1 MSQLTKKN
9 ILFSILFTAILTPMI
24 FFVMGLPMILQIKGF
39 DASLIGL
46 FQLAGLP
53 MVFKFLM
60 SPPIDKIVF
69 EKKHYKKWTFYIGIA
84 YIILLLIVSFL
95 SLEENIYYIFI
106 AILLTAF
113 ISTFMDIPLN
123 ALAIKTFKKEERIS
137 AGSYKI
143 SAYSM
148 ASLLGGGIF
157 LLIFNHLGWNLTFIL
172 MASFIIFSLFALYFI
187 EENDEIINTEEIS
200 LKNIITFFK
209 QKDIGIW
216 VFILSFYFVPISAL
230 WVFMK
235 PYLISKGIK
244 PDDVAIYVGI
254 YGSFIAILG
263 GALSNYI
270 GQNFSKKSLLMIFMF
285 FNIFSTSLLIFIEFY
300 NLTFYYLLICVTFVA
315 LAIALSSAIVFSI
328 IMDYSRKESRAIDY
342 SIQSSI
348 FSFTRIISAIIAGII
363 VSNFGFEKMF
373 IFELFCIISIT
384 FVIYLKYS
392 QKY

>member
-1 MSQLTKKN
+1 MNQLTKKN

-39 DASLIGL
+39 DASLIGI

-53 MVFKFLM
+53 MIFKFLM

-69 EKKHYKKWTFYIGIA
+69 KKKHYKKWTFYIGIL
-84 YIILLLIVSFL
+84 YILLLTIISFL
-95 SLEENIYYIFI
+95 SLENSIYPVFI
-106 AILLTAF
+106 AILITAF

-123 ALAIKTFKKEERIS
+123 ALAIKTFTKEQSLS

-157 LLIFNHLGWNLTFIL
+157 LLVFNHLGWNLTFIL
-172 MASFIIFSLFALYFI
+172 MALLVLFSLIALYFI
-187 EENDEIINTEEIS
+187 EENDEIIYVEKIS
-200 LKNIITFFK
+200 SKNIITFFK

-216 VFILSFYFVPISAL
+216 IFILSFYFVSISAL

-235 PYLISKGIK
+235 PYLIHKGVK
-244 PDDVAIYVGI
+244 PDDVAIWVGI

-270 GQNFSKKSLLMIFMF
+270 GKKFSKKSLLIIFMF
-285 FNIFSTSLLIFIEFY
+285 FNIFSTSLLIFIEQY
-300 NLTFYYLLICVTFVA
+300 NLTFYYLIISVTFIA
-315 LAIALSSAIVFSI
+315 LAIALSSAIIFSM

-342 SIQSSI
+342 SVQSSI
-348 FSFTRIISAIIAGII
+348 FSFTRIISAVIAGII
-363 VSNFGFEKMF
+363 VSNFGFDKMF
-373 IFELFCIISIT
+373 IFELFCLVLVT
-384 FVIYLKYS
+384 FVIYKKYI
-392 QKY
+392 

>member
-1 MSQLTKKN
+1 MNQLTKKN

-39 DASLIGL
+39 DASMIGI

-53 MVFKFLM
+53 MIFKFLM

-69 EKKHYKKWTFYIGIA
+69 EKKHYKKWTFYIGIL
-84 YIILLLIVSFL
+84 YILLLTIISFL
-95 SLEENIYYIFI
+95 SLENSIYPVFI
-106 AILLTAF
+106 AILITAF

-123 ALAIKTFKKEERIS
+123 ALAIKIFTKEQSLS

-157 LLIFNHLGWNLTFIL
+157 LLVFNHLGWNLTFIL
-172 MASFIIFSLFALYFI
+172 MALLVLFSLFALYFI
-187 EENDEIINTEEIS
+187 EENDEIIYVEKIS
-200 LKNIITFFK
+200 SKNIITFFK

-216 VFILSFYFVPISAL
+216 IFILSFYFVSISAL

-235 PYLISKGIK
+235 PYLIHKGVK
-244 PDDVAIYVGI
+244 PDDVAIWVGI

-270 GQNFSKKSLLMIFMF
+270 GKKFSKKSLLIIFMF
-285 FNIFSTSLLIFIEFY
+285 FNIFSTSLLIFIEQY
-300 NLTFYYLLICVTFVA
+300 NLTFYYLIISVTFIA
-315 LAIALSSAIVFSI
+315 LAIALSSAIIFSM

-342 SIQSSI
+342 SVQSSI
-348 FSFTRIISAIIAGII
+348 FSFTRIISAVIAGII
-363 VSNFGFEKMF
+363 VSNFGFDKMF
-373 IFELFCIISIT
+373 IFELFCLVLVT
-384 FVIYLKYS
+384 FVIYKKYI
-392 QKY
+392 

>member
-1 MSQLTKKN
+1 MNQLTKKN

-39 DASLIGL
+39 DASLIGI

-53 MVFKFLM
+53 MIFKFLM

-69 EKKHYKKWTFYIGIA
+69 EKKHYKKWTFYIGIL
-84 YIILLLIVSFL
+84 YILLLTIISFL
-95 SLEENIYYIFI
+95 SLENSIYPVFI
-106 AILLTAF
+106 AILITAF

-123 ALAIKTFKKEERIS
+123 ALAIKTFTKEQSLS

-157 LLIFNHLGWNLTFIL
+157 LLVFNHLGWNLTFIL
-172 MASFIIFSLFALYFI
+172 MALLVLFSLIALYFI
-187 EENDEIINTEEIS
+187 EENDEIIYVEKIS
-200 LKNIITFFK
+200 SKNIITFFK

-216 VFILSFYFVPISAL
+216 IFILSFYFVSISAL

-235 PYLISKGIK
+235 PYLIHKGVK
-244 PDDVAIYVGI
+244 PDDVAIWVGI

-270 GQNFSKKSLLMIFMF
+270 GKKFSKKSLLIIFMF
-285 FNIFSTSLLIFIEFY
+285 FNIFSTSLMIFIEQY
-300 NLTFYYLLICVTFVA
+300 NLTFYYLIISVTFIA
-315 LAIALSSAIVFSI
+315 LAIALSSAIIFSM

-342 SIQSSI
+342 SVQSSI
-348 FSFTRIISAIIAGII
+348 FSFTRIISAVIAGII
-363 VSNFGFEKMF
+363 VSNFGFDKMF
-373 IFELFCIISIT
+373 IFELFCLVLVT
-384 FVIYLKYS
+384 FVIYKKYI
-392 QKY
+392 

>member
-1 MSQLTKKN
+1 MNQLTKKN

-39 DASLIGL
+39 DASLIGI

-53 MVFKFLM
+53 MIFKFLM

-69 EKKHYKKWTFYIGIA
+69 EKKHYKKWTFYIGIL
-84 YIILLLIVSFL
+84 YILLLTIISFL
-95 SLEENIYYIFI
+95 SLENSIYPVFI
-106 AILLTAF
+106 AILITAF

-123 ALAIKTFKKEERIS
+123 ALAIKTFTKEQSLS

-157 LLIFNHLGWNLTFIL
+157 LLVFNHLGWNLTFIL
-172 MASFIIFSLFALYFI
+172 MALLVLFSLIALYFI
-187 EENDEIINTEEIS
+187 EENDEIIYVEKIS
-200 LKNIITFFK
+200 SKNIITFFK

-216 VFILSFYFVPISAL
+216 IFILSFYFVSMSAL

-235 PYLISKGIK
+235 PYLIHKGVK
-244 PDDVAIYVGI
+244 PDDVAIWVGI

-270 GQNFSKKSLLMIFMF
+270 GKKFSKKSLLIIFMF
-285 FNIFSTSLLIFIEFY
+285 FNIFSTSLLIFIEQY
-300 NLTFYYLLICVTFVA
+300 NLTFYYLIISVTFIA
-315 LAIALSSAIVFSI
+315 LAIALSSAIIFSM

-342 SIQSSI
+342 SVQSSI
-348 FSFTRIISAIIAGII
+348 FSFTRIISAVIAGII
-363 VSNFGFEKMF
+363 VSNFGFDKMF
-373 IFELFCIISIT
+373 IFELFCLVLVT
-384 FVIYLKYS
+384 FVIYKKYI
-392 QKY
+392 

>member
-1 MSQLTKKN
+1 MNQLTKKN

-39 DASLIGL
+39 DASLIGI

-53 MVFKFLM
+53 MIFKFLM

-69 EKKHYKKWTFYIGIA
+69 EKKHYKKWTFYIGIL
-84 YIILLLIVSFL
+84 YILLLTIISFL
-95 SLEENIYYIFI
+95 SLENSIYPVFI
-106 AILLTAF
+106 AILITAF

-123 ALAIKTFKKEERIS
+123 ALAIKTFTKEQSLS

-157 LLIFNHLGWNLTFIL
+157 LLVFNHLGWNLTFIL
-172 MASFIIFSLFALYFI
+172 MALLVLFSLVALYFI
-187 EENDEIINTEEIS
+187 EENDEIIYVEKIS
-200 LKNIITFFK
+200 SKNIITFFK

-216 VFILSFYFVPISAL
+216 IFILSFYFVSISAL

-235 PYLISKGIK
+235 PYLIHKGVK
-244 PDDVAIYVGI
+244 PDDVAIWVGI

-270 GQNFSKKSLLMIFMF
+270 GKKFSKKNLLIIFMF
-285 FNIFSTSLLIFIEFY
+285 FNIFSTSLLIFIEQY
-300 NLTFYYLLICVTFVA
+300 NLTFYYLIISVTFIA
-315 LAIALSSAIVFSI
+315 LAIALSSAIIFSM

-342 SIQSSI
+342 SVQSSI
-348 FSFTRIISAIIAGII
+348 FSFTRIISAVIAGII
-363 VSNFGFEKMF
+363 VSNFGFDKMF
-373 IFELFCIISIT
+373 IFELFCLVLVT
-384 FVIYLKYS
+384 FVIYKKY
-392 QKY
+392 K

>member
-1 MSQLTKKN
+1 MNQLTKKN

-39 DASLIGL
+39 DASLIGI

-53 MVFKFLM
+53 MIFKFLM

-69 EKKHYKKWTFYIGIA
+69 EKKHYKKWTFYIGIL
-84 YIILLLIVSFL
+84 YILLLTIISFL
-95 SLEENIYYIFI
+95 SLGNSIYPVFI
-106 AILLTAF
+106 AILITAF

-123 ALAIKTFKKEERIS
+123 ALAIKTFTKEQSLS

-157 LLIFNHLGWNLTFIL
+157 LLVFNHLGWNLTFIL
-172 MASFIIFSLFALYFI
+172 MALLVLFSLVALYFI
-187 EENDEIINTEEIS
+187 EENDEIIYLERIS
-200 LKNIITFFK
+200 SKNIITFFK

-216 VFILSFYFVPISAL
+216 IFILSFYFVSISAL

-235 PYLISKGIK
+235 PYLIHKGVK
-244 PDDVAIYVGI
+244 PDDVAIWVGI

-270 GQNFSKKSLLMIFMF
+270 GKKFSKKNLLIIFMF
-285 FNIFSTSLLIFIEFY
+285 FNIFSTSLLIFIEQY
-300 NLTFYYLLICVTFVA
+300 NLTFYYLIISVTFIA
-315 LAIALSSAIVFSI
+315 LAIALSSAIIFSM

-342 SIQSSI
+342 SVQSSI
-348 FSFTRIISAIIAGII
+348 FSFTRIISAVIAGII
-363 VSNFGFEKMF
+363 VSNFGFDKMF
-373 IFELFCIISIT
+373 IFELFCLVLVT
-384 FVIYLKYS
+384 FVIYKKYI
-392 QKY
+392 

>member
-1 MSQLTKKN
+1 MNQLTKKN

-39 DASLIGL
+39 DASLIGI

-53 MVFKFLM
+53 MIFKFLM

-69 EKKHYKKWTFYIGIA
+69 EKKHYKKWTFYIGIL
-84 YIILLLIVSFL
+84 YILLLTIISFL
-95 SLEENIYYIFI
+95 SLENSIYPVFI
-106 AILLTAF
+106 AILITAF

-123 ALAIKTFKKEERIS
+123 ALAIKTFTKEQSLS

-157 LLIFNHLGWNLTFIL
+157 LLVFNHLGWNLTFIL
-172 MASFIIFSLFALYFI
+172 MALLILFSLIALYFI
-187 EENDEIINTEEIS
+187 EENDEIIYVEKIS
-200 LKNIITFFK
+200 SKNIITFFK

-216 VFILSFYFVPISAL
+216 IFILSFYFVSISAL

-235 PYLISKGIK
+235 PYLIHKGVK
-244 PDDVAIYVGI
+244 PDDVAIWVGI

-270 GQNFSKKSLLMIFMF
+270 GKKFSKKSLLIIFMF
-285 FNIFSTSLLIFIEFY
+285 FNIFSTSLLIFIEQY
-300 NLTFYYLLICVTFVA
+300 NLTFYYLIISITFIA
-315 LAIALSSAIVFSI
+315 LAIALSSAIIFSM

-342 SIQSSI
+342 SVQSSI
-348 FSFTRIISAIIAGII
+348 FSFTRIISAVIAGII
-363 VSNFGFEKMF
+363 VSNFGFDKMF
-373 IFELFCIISIT
+373 IFELFCLVLVT
-384 FVIYLKYS
+384 FVIYKKYI
-392 QKY
+392 

>member
-1 MSQLTKKN
+1 MNQLTKKN

-39 DASLIGL
+39 DASLIGI

-53 MVFKFLM
+53 MIFKFLM

-69 EKKHYKKWTFYIGIA
+69 EKKHYKKWTFYIGIL
-84 YIILLLIVSFL
+84 YILFLTIISFL
-95 SLEENIYYIFI
+95 SLENSIYPVFI
-106 AILLTAF
+106 AILITAF

-123 ALAIKTFKKEERIS
+123 ALAIKTFTKEQSLS

-157 LLIFNHLGWNLTFIL
+157 LLVFNHLGWNLTFIL
-172 MASFIIFSLFALYFI
+172 MALLVLFSLVALYFI
-187 EENDEIINTEEIS
+187 EENDEIIYLERIS
-200 LKNIITFFK
+200 SKNIITFFK

-216 VFILSFYFVPISAL
+216 IFILSFYFVSISAL

-235 PYLISKGIK
+235 PYLIHKGVK
-244 PDDVAIYVGI
+244 PDDVAIWVGI

-270 GQNFSKKSLLMIFMF
+270 GKKFSKKNLLIIFMF
-285 FNIFSTSLLIFIEFY
+285 FNIFSTSLLIFIEQY
-300 NLTFYYLLICVTFVA
+300 NLTFYYLIISVTFIA
-315 LAIALSSAIVFSI
+315 LAIALSSAIIFSM

-342 SIQSSI
+342 SVQSSI
-348 FSFTRIISAIIAGII
+348 FSFTRIISAVIAGII
-363 VSNFGFEKMF
+363 VSNFGFDKMF
-373 IFELFCIISIT
+373 IFELFCLVLVT
-384 FVIYLKYS
+384 FVIYKKYI
-392 QKY
+392 

>member
-1 MSQLTKKN
+1 MNQLTKKN

-39 DASLIGL
+39 DASLIGI

-53 MVFKFLM
+53 MIFKFLM

-69 EKKHYKKWTFYIGIA
+69 EKKHYKKWTFYIGIL
-84 YIILLLIVSFL
+84 YILLLTIISFL
-95 SLEENIYYIFI
+95 SLENSIYPVFI
-106 AILLTAF
+106 AILITAF

-123 ALAIKTFKKEERIS
+123 ALAIKTFTKEQSLS

-157 LLIFNHLGWNLTFIL
+157 LLVFNHLGWNLTFIL
-172 MASFIIFSLFALYFI
+172 MALLVLFSLFALYFI
-187 EENDEIINTEEIS
+187 EENDEIIYVEKIS
-200 LKNIITFFK
+200 SKNIITFFK

-216 VFILSFYFVPISAL
+216 IFILSFYFVSISAL

-235 PYLISKGIK
+235 PYLIHKGVK
-244 PDDVAIYVGI
+244 PDDVAIWVGI

-270 GQNFSKKSLLMIFMF
+270 GKKFSKKSLLIIFMF
-285 FNIFSTSLLIFIEFY
+285 FNIFSTSLLIFIEQY
-300 NLTFYYLLICVTFVA
+300 NLTFYYLIISVTFIA
-315 LAIALSSAIVFSI
+315 LAIALSSAIIFSM

-342 SIQSSI
+342 SVQSSI
-348 FSFTRIISAIIAGII
+348 FSFTRIISAVIAGII
-363 VSNFGFEKMF
+363 VSNFGFDKMF
-373 IFELFCIISIT
+373 IFELFSLVLVT
-384 FVIYLKYS
+384 FVIYKKYI
-392 QKY
+392 

>member
-1 MSQLTKKN
+1 MNQLTKKN

-39 DASLIGL
+39 DASLIGI

-53 MVFKFLM
+53 MIFKFLM

-69 EKKHYKKWTFYIGIA
+69 EKKHYKKWTFYIGIL
-84 YIILLLIVSFL
+84 YILLLIIISFL
-95 SLEENIYYIFI
+95 SLENSIYTVFI
-106 AILLTAF
+106 AILITAF

-123 ALAIKTFKKEERIS
+123 ALAIKTFTKEQSLS

-157 LLIFNHLGWNLTFIL
+157 LLVFNHLGWNLTFIL
-172 MASFIIFSLFALYFI
+172 MALLVLFSLIALYFI
-187 EENDEIINTEEIS
+187 EENDEIIYVEKIS
-200 LKNIITFFK
+200 SKNIITFFK

-216 VFILSFYFVPISAL
+216 IFILSFYFVSISAL

-235 PYLISKGIK
+235 PYLIHKGVK
-244 PDDVAIYVGI
+244 PDDVAIWVGI

-270 GQNFSKKSLLMIFMF
+270 GKKFSKKSLLIIFMF
-285 FNIFSTSLLIFIEFY
+285 FNIFSTSLLIFIEQY
-300 NLTFYYLLICVTFVA
+300 NLTFYYLIISVTFIA
-315 LAIALSSAIVFSI
+315 LAIALSSAIIFSM

-342 SIQSSI
+342 SVQSSI
-348 FSFTRIISAIIAGII
+348 FSFTRIISAVIAGII
-363 VSNFGFEKMF
+363 VSNFGFDKMF
-373 IFELFCIISIT
+373 IFELFCLVLVT
-384 FVIYLKYS
+384 FVIYKKYI
-392 QKY
+392 

>member
-1 MSQLTKKN
+1 MNQLTKKN

-39 DASLIGL
+39 DASLIGI

-53 MVFKFLM
+53 MIFKFLM

-69 EKKHYKKWTFYIGIA
+69 EKKHYKKWTFYIGIL
-84 YIILLLIVSFL
+84 YILLLIIISFL
-95 SLEENIYYIFI
+95 SLENSIYTVFI
-106 AILLTAF
+106 AILITAF

-123 ALAIKTFKKEERIS
+123 ALAIKTFTKEQSLS

-157 LLIFNHLGWNLTFIL
+157 LLVFNHLGWNLTFIL
-172 MASFIIFSLFALYFI
+172 MALLVLFSLIALYFI
-187 EENDEIINTEEIS
+187 EENDEIIYVEKIS
-200 LKNIITFFK
+200 SKNIITFFK

-216 VFILSFYFVPISAL
+216 IFILSFYFVSISAL

-235 PYLISKGIK
+235 PYLIHKGVK
-244 PDDVAIYVGI
+244 PDDVAIWVGI

-263 GALSNYI
+263 GVLSNYI
-270 GQNFSKKSLLMIFMF
+270 GKKFSKKNLLIIFMF
-285 FNIFSTSLLIFIEFY
+285 FNIFSTSLLIFIEQY
-300 NLTFYYLLICVTFVA
+300 NLTFYYLIISVTFIA
-315 LAIALSSAIVFSI
+315 LAIALSSAIIFSM

-342 SIQSSI
+342 SVQSSI
-348 FSFTRIISAIIAGII
+348 FSFTRIISAVIAGII
-363 VSNFGFEKMF
+363 VSNFGFDNMF
-373 IFELFCIISIT
+373 IFELFCLVLVT
-384 FVIYLKYS
+384 FVIYKKYI
-392 QKY
+392 

>member
-1 MSQLTKKN
+1 MNQLTKKN

-39 DASLIGL
+39 DASLIGI

-53 MVFKFLM
+53 MIFKFLM

-69 EKKHYKKWTFYIGIA
+69 EKKHYKKWTFYIGIL
-84 YIILLLIVSFL
+84 YILLLTIISFL
-95 SLEENIYYIFI
+95 SLENSIYPVFI
-106 AILLTAF
+106 AILITAF

-123 ALAIKTFKKEERIS
+123 ALAIKTFTKEQSLS

-157 LLIFNHLGWNLTFIL
+157 LLVFNHLGWNLTFIL
-172 MASFIIFSLFALYFI
+172 MALLVLFSLVALYFI
-187 EENDEIINTEEIS
+187 EENDEIIYLERIS
-200 LKNIITFFK
+200 SKNIITFFK

-216 VFILSFYFVPISAL
+216 IFILSFYFVSISAL

-235 PYLISKGIK
+235 PYLIHKGVK
-244 PDDVAIYVGI
+244 PDDIAIWVGI

-270 GQNFSKKSLLMIFMF
+270 GKKFSKKNLLIIFMF
-285 FNIFSTSLLIFIEFY
+285 FNIFSTSLLIFIEQY
-300 NLTFYYLLICVTFVA
+300 NLTFYYLIISVTFIA
-315 LAIALSSAIVFSI
+315 LAIALSSAIIFSM

-342 SIQSSI
+342 SVQSSI
-348 FSFTRIISAIIAGII
+348 FSFTRIISAVIAGII
-363 VSNFGFEKMF
+363 VSNFGFDKMF
-373 IFELFCIISIT
+373 IFELFCLVLVT
-384 FVIYLKYS
+384 FVIYKKYI
-392 QKY
+392 

>member
-1 MSQLTKKN
+1 MNQLTKKN

-39 DASLIGL
+39 DASMIGI

-53 MVFKFLM
+53 MIFKFLM

-69 EKKHYKKWTFYIGIA
+69 EKKHYKKWTFYIGIL
-84 YIILLLIVSFL
+84 YILLLIIISFL
-95 SLEENIYYIFI
+95 SLENSIYTVFI
-106 AILLTAF
+106 AILITAF

-123 ALAIKTFKKEERIS
+123 ALAIKTFTKEQSLS

-157 LLIFNHLGWNLTFIL
+157 LLVFNHLGWNLTFIL
-172 MASFIIFSLFALYFI
+172 MALLVLFSLIALYFI
-187 EENDEIINTEEIS
+187 EENDEIIYVEKIS
-200 LKNIITFFK
+200 SKNIITFFK

-216 VFILSFYFVPISAL
+216 IFILSFYFVSISAL

-235 PYLISKGIK
+235 PYLIHKGVK
-244 PDDVAIYVGI
+244 PDDVAIWVGI

-270 GQNFSKKSLLMIFMF
+270 GKKFSKKSLLIIFMF
-285 FNIFSTSLLIFIEFY
+285 FNIFSTSLLIFIEQY
-300 NLTFYYLLICVTFVA
+300 NLTFYYLIISVTFIA
-315 LAIALSSAIVFSI
+315 LAIALSSAIIFSM

-342 SIQSSI
+342 SVQSSI
-348 FSFTRIISAIIAGII
+348 FSFTRIISAVIAGII
-363 VSNFGFEKMF
+363 VSNFGFDKMF
-373 IFELFCIISIT
+373 IFELFCLVLVT
-384 FVIYLKYS
+384 FVIYKKYI
-392 QKY
+392 

>member
-1 MSQLTKKN
+1 MNQLTKKN

-39 DASLIGL
+39 DASMIGI

-53 MVFKFLM
+53 MIFKFLM

-69 EKKHYKKWTFYIGIA
+69 EKKHYKKWTFYIGIL
-84 YIILLLIVSFL
+84 YILLLTIISFL
-95 SLEENIYYIFI
+95 SLENSIYPVFI
-106 AILLTAF
+106 AILITAF

-123 ALAIKTFKKEERIS
+123 ALAIKTFTKEQSLS

-157 LLIFNHLGWNLTFIL
+157 LLVFNHLGWNLTFIL
-172 MASFIIFSLFALYFI
+172 MALLVLFSLIALYFI
-187 EENDEIINTEEIS
+187 EENDEIIYVEKIS
-200 LKNIITFFK
+200 SKNIITFFK

-216 VFILSFYFVPISAL
+216 IFILSFYFVSISAL

-235 PYLISKGIK
+235 PYLIHKGVK
-244 PDDVAIYVGI
+244 PDDVAIWVGI

-270 GQNFSKKSLLMIFMF
+270 GKKFSKKNLLIIFMF
-285 FNIFSTSLLIFIEFY
+285 FNIFSTSLLIFIEQY
-300 NLTFYYLLICVTFVA
+300 NLTFYYLIISVTFIA
-315 LAIALSSAIVFSI
+315 LAIALSSAIIFSM

-342 SIQSSI
+342 SVQSSI
-348 FSFTRIISAIIAGII
+348 FSFTRIISAVIAGII
-363 VSNFGFEKMF
+363 VSNFGFDKMF
-373 IFELFCIISIT
+373 IFELFCLVLVT
-384 FVIYLKYS
+384 FVIYKKYI
-392 QKY
+392 

>member
-1 MSQLTKKN
+1 MNQLTKKN

-24 FFVMGLPMILQIKGF
+24 FFVMGLPMILQIKDF
-39 DASLIGL
+39 DASLIGI

-53 MVFKFLM
+53 MIFKFLM

-69 EKKHYKKWTFYIGIA
+69 EKKHYKKWTFYIGIL
-84 YIILLLIVSFL
+84 YILLLTIISFL
-95 SLEENIYYIFI
+95 SLENSIYPIFI
-106 AILLTAF
+106 AILITAF

-123 ALAIKTFKKEERIS
+123 ALAIKTFTKEQSLS

-157 LLIFNHLGWNLTFIL
+157 LLVFNHLGWNLTFIL
-172 MASFIIFSLFALYFI
+172 MALLVLFSLVALYFI
-187 EENDEIINTEEIS
+187 EENDEIIYVEKIS
-200 LKNIITFFK
+200 SKNIITFFK

-216 VFILSFYFVPISAL
+216 IFILSFYFVSISAL

-235 PYLISKGIK
+235 PYLIHKGVK
-244 PDDVAIYVGI
+244 PDDVAIWVGI

-270 GQNFSKKSLLMIFMF
+270 GKKFSKKNLLIIFMF
-285 FNIFSTSLLIFIEFY
+285 FNIFSTSLLIFIEQY
-300 NLTFYYLLICVTFVA
+300 NLTFYYLIISVTFIA
-315 LAIALSSAIVFSI
+315 LAIALSSAIIFSM

-342 SIQSSI
+342 SVQSSI
-348 FSFTRIISAIIAGII
+348 FSFTRIISAVIAGII
-363 VSNFGFEKMF
+363 VSNFGFDKMF
-373 IFELFCIISIT
+373 IFELFCLVLVT
-384 FVIYLKYS
+384 FVIYKKYI
-392 QKY
+392 

>member
-1 MSQLTKKN
+1 MNQLTKKN

-39 DASLIGL
+39 DASLIGI

-53 MVFKFLM
+53 MIFKFLM
-60 SPPIDKIVF
+60 SPPVDKIVF
-69 EKKHYKKWTFYIGIA
+69 EKKHYKKWTFYIGIL
-84 YIILLLIVSFL
+84 YILLLTIISFL
-95 SLEENIYYIFI
+95 SLENSIYTVFI
-106 AILLTAF
+106 AILITAF

-123 ALAIKTFKKEERIS
+123 ALAIKTFTKEQSLS

-157 LLIFNHLGWNLTFIL
+157 LLVFNHLGWNLTFIL
-172 MASFIIFSLFALYFI
+172 MALLVLFSLIALYFI
-187 EENDEIINTEEIS
+187 EENDEIIYVEKIS
-200 LKNIITFFK
+200 SKNIITFFK

-216 VFILSFYFVPISAL
+216 IFILSFYFVSISAL

-235 PYLISKGIK
+235 PYLIHKGVK
-244 PDDVAIYVGI
+244 PDDVAIWVGI

-270 GQNFSKKSLLMIFMF
+270 GKKFSKKSLLIIFMF
-285 FNIFSTSLLIFIEFY
+285 FNIFSTSLLIFIEQY
-300 NLTFYYLLICVTFVA
+300 NLTFYYLIISVTFIA
-315 LAIALSSAIVFSI
+315 LAIALSSAIIFSM

-342 SIQSSI
+342 SVQSSI
-348 FSFTRIISAIIAGII
+348 FSFTRIISAVIAGII
-363 VSNFGFEKMF
+363 VSNFGFDKMF
-373 IFELFCIISIT
+373 IFELFCLVLVT
-384 FVIYLKYS
+384 FVIYKKYI
-392 QKY
+392 

>member
-1 MSQLTKKN
+1 MNQLTKKN

-39 DASLIGL
+39 DASLIGI

-53 MVFKFLM
+53 MIFKFLM

-69 EKKHYKKWTFYIGIA
+69 EKKHYKKWTFYIGIL
-84 YIILLLIVSFL
+84 YILLLTIISFL
-95 SLEENIYYIFI
+95 SLENSIYPVFI
-106 AILLTAF
+106 AILITAF

-123 ALAIKTFKKEERIS
+123 ALAIKTFTKEQSLS

-157 LLIFNHLGWNLTFIL
+157 LLVFNHLGWNLTFIL
-172 MASFIIFSLFALYFI
+172 MALLVLFSLFALYFI
-187 EENDEIINTEEIS
+187 EENDEIIYLERIS
-200 LKNIITFFK
+200 SKNIITFFK

-216 VFILSFYFVPISAL
+216 IFILSFYFVSISAL

-235 PYLISKGIK
+235 PYLIHKGVK
-244 PDDVAIYVGI
+244 PDDVAIWVGI

-270 GQNFSKKSLLMIFMF
+270 GKKFSKKSLLIIFMF
-285 FNIFSTSLLIFIEFY
+285 FNIFSTSLLIFIEQY
-300 NLTFYYLLICVTFVA
+300 NLTFYYLIISVTFIA
-315 LAIALSSAIVFSI
+315 LAIALSSAIIFSM

-342 SIQSSI
+342 SVQSSI
-348 FSFTRIISAIIAGII
+348 FSFTRIISAVIAGII
-363 VSNFGFEKMF
+363 VSNFGFDKMF
-373 IFELFCIISIT
+373 IFELFCLVLVT
-384 FVIYLKYS
+384 FVIYKKYI
-392 QKY
+392 

>member
-1 MSQLTKKN
+1 MNQLTKKN

-39 DASLIGL
+39 DASLIGI

-53 MVFKFLM
+53 MIFKFLM

-69 EKKHYKKWTFYIGIA
+69 EKKHYKKWTFYIGIL
-84 YIILLLIVSFL
+84 YILLLTIISFL
-95 SLEENIYYIFI
+95 SLENSIYTVFI
-106 AILLTAF
+106 AILITAF

-123 ALAIKTFKKEERIS
+123 ALAIKTFTKEQSLS

-157 LLIFNHLGWNLTFIL
+157 LLVFNHLGWNLTFIL
-172 MASFIIFSLFALYFI
+172 MALLVLFSLFALYFI
-187 EENDEIINTEEIS
+187 EENDEIIYVEKIS
-200 LKNIITFFK
+200 SKNIITFFK

-216 VFILSFYFVPISAL
+216 IFILSFYFVSISAL

-235 PYLISKGIK
+235 PYLIHKGVK
-244 PDDVAIYVGI
+244 PDDVAIWVGI

-270 GQNFSKKSLLMIFMF
+270 GKKFSKKSLLIIFMF
-285 FNIFSTSLLIFIEFY
+285 FNIFSTSLLIFIEQY
-300 NLTFYYLLICVTFVA
+300 NLTFYYLIISVTFIA
-315 LAIALSSAIVFSI
+315 LAIALSSAIIFSM

-342 SIQSSI
+342 SVQSSI
-348 FSFTRIISAIIAGII
+348 FSFTRIISAVIAGII
-363 VSNFGFEKMF
+363 VSNFGFDKMF
-373 IFELFCIISIT
+373 IFELFCLVLVT
-384 FVIYLKYS
+384 FVIYKKYI
-392 QKY
+392 

>member
-1 MSQLTKKN
+1 MNQLTKKN

-39 DASLIGL
+39 DASMIGI

-53 MVFKFLM
+53 MIFKFLM

-69 EKKHYKKWTFYIGIA
+69 EKKHYKKWTFYIGIL
-84 YIILLLIVSFL
+84 YILLLTIISFL
-95 SLEENIYYIFI
+95 SLENSIYPVFI
-106 AILLTAF
+106 AILITAF

-123 ALAIKTFKKEERIS
+123 ALAIKIFTKEQSLS

-157 LLIFNHLGWNLTFIL
+157 LLVFNHLGWNLTFIL
-172 MASFIIFSLFALYFI
+172 MALLVLFSLFALYFI
-187 EENDEIINTEEIS
+187 EENDEIIYVEKIS
-200 LKNIITFFK
+200 SKNIITFFK
-209 QKDIGIW
+209 QKDISIW
-216 VFILSFYFVPISAL
+216 IFILSFYFVSISAL

-235 PYLISKGIK
+235 PYLIHKGVK
-244 PDDVAIYVGI
+244 PDDVAIWVGI

-270 GQNFSKKSLLMIFMF
+270 GKKFSKKSLLIIFMF
-285 FNIFSTSLLIFIEFY
+285 FNIFSTSLLIFIEQY
-300 NLTFYYLLICVTFVA
+300 NLTFYYLIISITFIA
-315 LAIALSSAIVFSI
+315 LAIALSSAIIFSM

-342 SIQSSI
+342 SVQSSI
-348 FSFTRIISAIIAGII
+348 FSFTRIISAVIAGII
-363 VSNFGFEKMF
+363 VSNFGFDKMF
-373 IFELFCIISIT
+373 IFELFCLVLVT
-384 FVIYLKYS
+384 FVIYKKYI
-392 QKY
+392 

>member
-1 MSQLTKKN
+1 MNQLTKKN

-39 DASLIGL
+39 DASLIGI

-53 MVFKFLM
+53 MIFKFLM

-69 EKKHYKKWTFYIGIA
+69 EKKHYKKWTFYIGIL
-84 YIILLLIVSFL
+84 YILLLTIISFL
-95 SLEENIYYIFI
+95 SLENSIYSVFI
-106 AILLTAF
+106 AILITAF

-123 ALAIKTFKKEERIS
+123 ALAIKTFTKEQSLS

-157 LLIFNHLGWNLTFIL
+157 LLVFNHLGWNLTFIL
-172 MASFIIFSLFALYFI
+172 MALLVLFSLVALYFI
-187 EENDEIINTEEIS
+187 EENDEIIYVERIS
-200 LKNIITFFK
+200 SKNIITFFK

-216 VFILSFYFVPISAL
+216 IFILSFYFVSISAL

-235 PYLISKGIK
+235 PYLIHKGVK
-244 PDDVAIYVGI
+244 PDDVAIWVGI

-270 GQNFSKKSLLMIFMF
+270 GKKFSKKNLLIIFMF
-285 FNIFSTSLLIFIEFY
+285 FNIFSTSLLIFIEQY
-300 NLTFYYLLICVTFVA
+300 NLTFYYLIISVTFIA
-315 LAIALSSAIVFSI
+315 LAIALSSAIIFSM

-342 SIQSSI
+342 SVQSSI
-348 FSFTRIISAIIAGII
+348 FSFTRIISAVIAGII
-363 VSNFGFEKMF
+363 VSNFGFDKMF
-373 IFELFCIISIT
+373 IFELFCLVLVT
-384 FVIYLKYS
+384 FVIYKKYI
-392 QKY
+392 

>member
-1 MSQLTKKN
+1 MNQLTKKN

-39 DASLIGL
+39 DASLIGI

-53 MVFKFLM
+53 MIFKFLM

-69 EKKHYKKWTFYIGIA
+69 EKKHYKKWTFYIGIL
-84 YIILLLIVSFL
+84 YILLLTIISFL
-95 SLEENIYYIFI
+95 SLENSIYPVFI
-106 AILLTAF
+106 AILITAF

-123 ALAIKTFKKEERIS
+123 ALAIKTFTKEQSLS

-172 MASFIIFSLFALYFI
+172 MALLVLFSLFALYFI
-187 EENDEIINTEEIS
+187 EENDEVIYVEKIS
-200 LKNIITFFK
+200 SKNIITFFK

-216 VFILSFYFVPISAL
+216 IFILSFYFVSISAL

-235 PYLISKGIK
+235 PYLIHKGVK
-244 PDDVAIYVGI
+244 PDDVAIWVGI

-270 GQNFSKKSLLMIFMF
+270 GKKFSKKSLLIIFMF
-285 FNIFSTSLLIFIEFY
+285 FNIFSTSLLIFIEQY
-300 NLTFYYLLICVTFVA
+300 NLTFYYLIISVTFIA
-315 LAIALSSAIVFSI
+315 LAIALSSAIIFSM

-342 SIQSSI
+342 SVQSSI
-348 FSFTRIISAIIAGII
+348 FSFTRIISAVIAGII
-363 VSNFGFEKMF
+363 VSNFGFDKMF
-373 IFELFCIISIT
+373 IFELFCLVLVT
-384 FVIYLKYS
+384 FVIYKKYI
-392 QKY
+392 

>member
-1 MSQLTKKN
+1 MNQLTKKN

-39 DASLIGL
+39 DASLIGI

-53 MVFKFLM
+53 MIFKFLM

-69 EKKHYKKWTFYIGIA
+69 EKKHYKKWTFYIGIL
-84 YIILLLIVSFL
+84 YILLLTIISFL
-95 SLEENIYYIFI
+95 SLENSIYPVFI
-106 AILLTAF
+106 AILITAF

-123 ALAIKTFKKEERIS
+123 ALAIKTFTKEQSLS

-157 LLIFNHLGWNLTFIL
+157 LLVFNHLGWNLTFIL
-172 MASFIIFSLFALYFI
+172 MALLVLFSLIALYFI
-187 EENDEIINTEEIS
+187 EENDEIIYVEKIS
-200 LKNIITFFK
+200 SKNIITFFK

-216 VFILSFYFVPISAL
+216 IFILSFYFVSISAL

-235 PYLISKGIK
+235 PYLIHKGVK
-244 PDDVAIYVGI
+244 PDDVAIWVGI

-270 GQNFSKKSLLMIFMF
+270 GKKFSKKSLLIIFMF
-285 FNIFSTSLLIFIEFY
+285 FNIFSTSLLIFIEQY
-300 NLTFYYLLICVTFVA
+300 NLIFYYLIISVTFIA
-315 LAIALSSAIVFSI
+315 LAIALSSAIIFSM

-342 SIQSSI
+342 SVQSSI
-348 FSFTRIISAIIAGII
+348 FSFTRIISAVIAGII
-363 VSNFGFEKMF
+363 VSNFGFDKMF
-373 IFELFCIISIT
+373 IFELFCLVLVT
-384 FVIYLKYS
+384 FVIYKIY
-392 QKY
+392 

>member
-1 MSQLTKKN
+1 MNQLTKKN

-39 DASLIGL
+39 DASLIGI

-53 MVFKFLM
+53 MIFKFLM

-69 EKKHYKKWTFYIGIA
+69 EKKHYKKWTFYIGIL
-84 YIILLLIVSFL
+84 YILFLTIISFL
-95 SLEENIYYIFI
+95 SLENSIYPVFI
-106 AILLTAF
+106 AILITAF

-123 ALAIKTFKKEERIS
+123 ALAIKTFTKEQSLS

-157 LLIFNHLGWNLTFIL
+157 LLVFNHLGWNLTFIL
-172 MASFIIFSLFALYFI
+172 MALLVLFSLVALYFI
-187 EENDEIINTEEIS
+187 EKNDEIIYLERIS
-200 LKNIITFFK
+200 SKNIITFFK

-216 VFILSFYFVPISAL
+216 IFILSFYFVSISAL

-235 PYLISKGIK
+235 PYLIHKGVK
-244 PDDVAIYVGI
+244 PDDVAIWVGI

-270 GQNFSKKSLLMIFMF
+270 GKKFSKKNLLIIFMF
-285 FNIFSTSLLIFIEFY
+285 FNIFSTSLLIFIEQY
-300 NLTFYYLLICVTFVA
+300 NLTFYYLIISVTFIA
-315 LAIALSSAIVFSI
+315 LAIALSSAIIFSM

-342 SIQSSI
+342 SVQSSI
-348 FSFTRIISAIIAGII
+348 FSFTRIISAVIAGII
-363 VSNFGFEKMF
+363 VSNFGFDKMF
-373 IFELFCIISIT
+373 IFELFCLVLVT
-384 FVIYLKYS
+384 FVIYKKYI
-392 QKY
+392 

>member
-1 MSQLTKKN
+1 MNQLTKKN

-39 DASLIGL
+39 DASLIGI

-53 MVFKFLM
+53 MIFKFLM

-69 EKKHYKKWTFYIGIA
+69 EKKHYKKWTFYIGIL
-84 YIILLLIVSFL
+84 YILLLTIISFL
-95 SLEENIYYIFI
+95 SLENSIYPVFI
-106 AILLTAF
+106 AILITAF

-123 ALAIKTFKKEERIS
+123 ALAIKTFTKEQSLS

-157 LLIFNHLGWNLTFIL
+157 LLVFNHLGWNLTFIL
-172 MASFIIFSLFALYFI
+172 MALLVLFSLFALYFI
-187 EENDEIINTEEIS
+187 EENDEIIYVEKIS
-200 LKNIITFFK
+200 SKNIITFFK
-209 QKDIGIW
+209 QKDVGIW
-216 VFILSFYFVPISAL
+216 IFILSFYFVSISAL

-235 PYLISKGIK
+235 PYLIHKGVK
-244 PDDVAIYVGI
+244 PDDVAIWVGI

-270 GQNFSKKSLLMIFMF
+270 GKKFSKKSLLIIFMF
-285 FNIFSTSLLIFIEFY
+285 FNIFSTSLLIFIEQY
-300 NLTFYYLLICVTFVA
+300 NLTFYYLIISVTFIA
-315 LAIALSSAIVFSI
+315 LAIALSSAIIFSM

-342 SIQSSI
+342 SVQSSI
-348 FSFTRIISAIIAGII
+348 FSFTRIISAVIAGII
-363 VSNFGFEKMF
+363 VSNFGFDKMF
-373 IFELFCIISIT
+373 IFELFCLVLVT
-384 FVIYLKYS
+384 FVIYKKYI
-392 QKY
+392 

>member
-1 MSQLTKKN
+1 MNQLTKKN

-39 DASLIGL
+39 DASLIGI

-53 MVFKFLM
+53 MIFKFLM

-69 EKKHYKKWTFYIGIA
+69 EKKHYKKWTFYIGIL
-84 YIILLLIVSFL
+84 YILLLTIISFL
-95 SLEENIYYIFI
+95 SLENSIYPVFI
-106 AILLTAF
+106 AILITAF

-123 ALAIKTFKKEERIS
+123 ALAIKTFTKEQSLS

-157 LLIFNHLGWNLTFIL
+157 LLVFNHLGWNLTFIL
-172 MASFIIFSLFALYFI
+172 MALLVLFSLIALYFI
-187 EENDEIINTEEIS
+187 EENDEIIYVEKIS
-200 LKNIITFFK
+200 SKNIITFFK

-216 VFILSFYFVPISAL
+216 IFILSFYFVSISAL

-235 PYLISKGIK
+235 PYLIHKGVK
-244 PDDVAIYVGI
+244 PDDVAIWVGI

-270 GQNFSKKSLLMIFMF
+270 GKKFSKKSLLIIFMF
-285 FNIFSTSLLIFIEFY
+285 FNIFSTSLLIFIEQY
-300 NLTFYYLLICVTFVA
+300 NLTFYYLIISVTFIA
-315 LAIALSSAIVFSI
+315 LAIALSSAIIFSM

-342 SIQSSI
+342 SVQSSI
-348 FSFTRIISAIIAGII
+348 FSFTRIISAVIAGII
-363 VSNFGFEKMF
+363 VSNFGFDKMF
-373 IFELFCIISIT
+373 IFELFCLVLVT
-384 FVIYLKYS
+384 FVIYKKYI
-392 QKY
+392 

>member
-1 MSQLTKKN
+1 MNQLTKKN

-39 DASLIGL
+39 DASLIGI

-53 MVFKFLM
+53 MIFKFLM

-69 EKKHYKKWTFYIGIA
+69 EKKHYKKWTFYIGIL
-84 YIILLLIVSFL
+84 YILLLTIISFL
-95 SLEENIYYIFI
+95 SLENSIYPVFI
-106 AILLTAF
+106 AILITAF

-123 ALAIKTFKKEERIS
+123 ALAIKIFTKEQSLS

-157 LLIFNHLGWNLTFIL
+157 LLVFNHLGWNLTFIL
-172 MASFIIFSLFALYFI
+172 MALLVLFSLVALYFI
-187 EENDEIINTEEIS
+187 EENDEIIYVEKIS
-200 LKNIITFFK
+200 SKNIITFFK
-209 QKDIGIW
+209 QKDICIW
-216 VFILSFYFVPISAL
+216 IFILSFYFVSVSAL

-235 PYLISKGIK
+235 PYLIHKGVK
-244 PDDVAIYVGI
+244 PDDVAIWVGI

-270 GQNFSKKSLLMIFMF
+270 GKKFSKKNLLIIFMF
-285 FNIFSTSLLIFIEFY
+285 FNIFSTSLLIFIEQY
-300 NLTFYYLLICVTFVA
+300 NLTFYYLIISVTFIA
-315 LAIALSSAIVFSI
+315 LAIALSSAIIFSM

-342 SIQSSI
+342 SVQSSI
-348 FSFTRIISAIIAGII
+348 FSFTRIISAVIAGII
-363 VSNFGFEKMF
+363 VSNFGFDKMF
-373 IFELFCIISIT
+373 IFELFCLVLVT
-384 FVIYLKYS
+384 FVIYKKYI
-392 QKY
+392 

>member
-1 MSQLTKKN
+1 MNQLTKKN

-39 DASLIGL
+39 DASLIGI

-53 MVFKFLM
+53 MIFKFLM

-69 EKKHYKKWTFYIGIA
+69 EKKHYKKWTFYIGIL
-84 YIILLLIVSFL
+84 YILLLTIISFL
-95 SLEENIYYIFI
+95 SLENSIYSVFI
-106 AILLTAF
+106 AILITAF

-123 ALAIKTFKKEERIS
+123 ALAIKTFTKEQSLS

-157 LLIFNHLGWNLTFIL
+157 LLVFNHLGWNLTFIL
-172 MASFIIFSLFALYFI
+172 MALLVLFSLVALYFI
-187 EENDEIINTEEIS
+187 EENDEIIYVEKIS
-200 LKNIITFFK
+200 SKNIITFFK

-216 VFILSFYFVPISAL
+216 IFILSFYFVSISAL

-235 PYLISKGIK
+235 PYLIHKGVK
-244 PDDVAIYVGI
+244 PDDVAIWVGI

-270 GQNFSKKSLLMIFMF
+270 GKKFSKKNLLIIFMF
-285 FNIFSTSLLIFIEFY
+285 FNIFSTSLLIFIEQY
-300 NLTFYYLLICVTFVA
+300 NLTFYYLIISVTFIA
-315 LAIALSSAIVFSI
+315 LAIALSSAIIFSM

-342 SIQSSI
+342 SVQSSI
-348 FSFTRIISAIIAGII
+348 FSFTRIISAVIAGII
-363 VSNFGFEKMF
+363 VSNFGFDKMF
-373 IFELFCIISIT
+373 IFELFCLVLVT
-384 FVIYLKYS
+384 FVIYKKYI
-392 QKY
+392 

>member
-1 MSQLTKKN
+1 MNQLTKKN
-9 ILFSILFTAILTPMI
+9 ILFSILFTSILTPMI

-95 SLEENIYYIFI
+95 SLEENIYYVFI

-143 SAYSM
+143 SAYST
-148 ASLLGGGIF
+148 ASLLGGGVF

-172 MASFIIFSLFALYFI
+172 MACFIIFSLFALYFI
-187 EENDEIINTEEIS
+187 EEDDEIVNTEKIS
-200 LKNIITFFK
+200 LKSIITFFK
-209 QKDIGIW
+209 QKDISIW

-270 GQNFSKKSLLMIFMF
+270 GKKFSKKALLILFMF
-285 FNIFSTSLLIFIEFY
+285 FNILSTSILIFIEFY
-300 NLTFYYLLICVTFVA
+300 NLTFYYLIICVTFIA
-315 LAIALSSAIVFSI
+315 LAIALSSAIIFSM

-373 IFELFCIISIT
+373 IFELCCIILIT
-384 FVIYLKYS
+384 FIIYLKYS

>member
-1 MSQLTKKN
+1 MNQLTKKN

-39 DASLIGL
+39 DASLIGI

-53 MVFKFLM
+53 MIFKFLM

-69 EKKHYKKWTFYIGIA
+69 EKKHYKKWTFYIGIL
-84 YIILLLIVSFL
+84 YILLLTIISFL
-95 SLEENIYYIFI
+95 SLENSIYPVFI
-106 AILLTAF
+106 AILITAF

-123 ALAIKTFKKEERIS
+123 ALAIKTFTKEQSLS

-157 LLIFNHLGWNLTFIL
+157 LLVFNHLGWNLSFIL
-172 MASFIIFSLFALYFI
+172 MALLVLFSLFALYFI
-187 EENDEIINTEEIS
+187 EENDEIIYVEKIS
-200 LKNIITFFK
+200 SKNIITFFK

-216 VFILSFYFVPISAL
+216 IFILSFYFVSISAL

-235 PYLISKGIK
+235 PYLIHKGVK
-244 PDDVAIYVGI
+244 PDDVAIWVGI

-270 GQNFSKKSLLMIFMF
+270 GKKFSKKNLLIIFMF
-285 FNIFSTSLLIFIEFY
+285 FNIFSTSLLIFIEQY
-300 NLTFYYLLICVTFVA
+300 NLTFYYLIISVTFIA
-315 LAIALSSAIVFSI
+315 LAIALSSAIIFSM

-342 SIQSSI
+342 SVQSSI
-348 FSFTRIISAIIAGII
+348 FSFTRIISAVIAGII
-363 VSNFGFEKMF
+363 VSNFGFDKMF
-373 IFELFCIISIT
+373 IFELFCLVLVT
-384 FVIYLKYS
+384 FVIYKKYI
-392 QKY
+392 